1 MRVLIAVDGSTA
13 SMDAVRL
20 FCRLPHKERLDVAV
34 LTVVSLPDVPL
45 TASTDLWYS
54 KFLAGQKEH
63 DKQVYND
70 VEALFDGANAT
81 IQHVS
86 KQGHAG
92 HSIVVTAE
100 EIGADL
106 IVLGS
111 KGQTSLDRILLGSVS
126 EYVATH
132 ASVSVLVVRPQKSP
146 PHRDTRLKVT
156 IAYDGSDYSQ
166 TAIDQFSKFTW
177 LRNADVDVLS
187 VVPVHRMLQHG
198 LVPVAMENCDATVS
212 EITAA
217 TEQAAM
223 QFHRK
228 QIHATA
234 TVVEAEHVGERI
246 VAETDHRNPD
256 FIVVGSRGR
265 SGIARVLL
273 GSVSQYILRHSQH
286 SVWIVRMPN
295 SESGQ

>member
-1 MRVLIAVDGSTA
+1 MKVLIAVDGSAA
-13 SMDAVRL
+13 SMDATRF
-20 FCRLPHKERLDVAV
+20 FCRLPHQERLDVTV

-63 DKQVYND
+63 DQRVYTD
-70 VEALFDGANAT
+70 VVTLFDGANVS
-81 IQHVS
+81 IQHLS

-92 HSIVVTAE
+92 HSIVNTAE
-100 EIGADL
+100 EIDADL
-106 IVLGS
+106 VVVGS

-132 ASVSVLVVRPQKSP
+132 ASVSVLVVRSQTSP
-146 PHRDTRLKVT
+146 RQHDSRLKVT
-156 IAYDGSDYSQ
+156 LAYDGSEFSQ

-177 LRNADVDVLS
+177 LRHADVEVVS
-187 VVPVHRMLQHG
+187 VVPLHRMFQHG
-198 LVPVAMENCDATVS
+198 LVPVAYENSKATVS
-212 EITAA
+212 EITSA

-223 QFHRK
+223 QFHKK

-234 TVVEAEHVGERI
+234 TVVEAEHIGERI
-246 VAETDHRNPD
+246 VAETDHRKAD
-256 FIVVGSRGR
+256 LIVVGNRGR

-273 GSVSQYILRHSQH
+273 GSVSQYILRHSHH
-286 SVWIVRMPN
+286 SVWIVRKPAK
-295 SESGQ
+295 E